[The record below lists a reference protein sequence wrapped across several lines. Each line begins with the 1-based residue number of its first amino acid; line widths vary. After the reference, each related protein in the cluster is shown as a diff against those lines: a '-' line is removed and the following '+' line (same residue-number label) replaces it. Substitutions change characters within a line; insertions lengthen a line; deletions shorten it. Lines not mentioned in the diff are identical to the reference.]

1 MVSRGTA
8 RHRQPQL
15 SQQVPARRFLLRQPP
30 GTAPS
35 LAPAAAA
42 PAPAPRVGARLV
54 PPGLTAPGAHTAWHR
69 WCLSSHAPT
78 PAVGS
83 SGQGCSLALCVL
95 TNNAEPKPS
104 TGPAHA
110 ALPRPH
116 PACPGPPQRWA
127 LPVHAHACSRGRT
140 PGCPQLGGRAHGWGR
155 GGPRAPHTRCP
166 PCPRQLRPSYL
177 CVPAEPSQLLA
188 APALPPDTRGAGDTG
203 AGHSGYSCCL
213 HPTPPRSRPRPAR
226 PGHCAGGT
234 AGTT

>member
-1 MVSRGTA
+1 MVSLGTA
-8 RHRQPQL
+8 RHQQPQL
-15 SQQVPARRFLLRQPP
+15 SQQVPARCFLLRQPP

-35 LAPAAAA
+35 LALAPAA

-54 PPGLTAPGAHTAWHR
+54 PPGLTAPGAHTPWHQQ
-69 WCLSSHAPT
+69 CLSSHATT

-83 SGQGCSLALCVL
+83 PGQGRSLALRVL
-95 TNNAEPKPS
+95 TNNGEPS
-104 TGPAHA
+104 TGLAHA

-116 PACPGPPQRWA
+116 PACPRPLQRRA
-127 LPVHAHACSRGRT
+127 LLVLTHACSRGHT
-140 PGCPQLGGRAHGWGR
+140 PGCPQPGGGAHGWGR
-155 GGPRAPHTRCP
+155 GGPQAPCTQCP

-177 CVPAEPSQLLA
+177 YVPAEPSQLLA
-188 APALPPDTRGAGDTG
+188 APAMPPDTCGAGDTG